1 MSASSSSSIA
11 APLVT
16 ELSALQF
23 DNRALRDLPLD
34 AEAGEAGVRSP
45 VRGACFSRVAATPIE
60 SPVLVAKALGALA
73 DCVRLDAAAPELDVA
88 LATVFG
94 GNEALPGFDPAAHCY
109 AGFQFGHF
117 AGQLGDGRAL
127 YLGQVRGACELQLKG
142 AGMTP
147 YSRQADGR
155 AVLRSSI
162 REFLASEAMHA
173 LGVPTTRAGTL
184 VVSRGTTVERDR
196 NYNGNVIVE
205 PCAVVL
211 RLAPTFLRFGSYQIC
226 MRSGDREGPS
236 VGLDDVVLPPLL
248 SHVVRCHFPHLLA
261 GGADRAA
268 SWMAWFAELV
278 ERTAVT
284 AAHWQTVGFCH
295 GVLNTDNMSVIGV
308 TIDYGPFGFM
318 ERFNRAYICNTSDS
332 DGRYSYENQP
342 AICKWNLEMLAR
354 GLENVMPLDD
364 MLAVVAARYQP
375 AYDANYRRL
384 MRRKLG
390 IAAAADDDADDDA
403 LFVALFDA
411 MEATG
416 SDFTNTF
423 RTLATLDLSDADASR
438 AATLAALVRGCG
450 TVDERTLRFKPAV
463 DDDMLGQYVAL
474 AQRHPMML
482 YMSGKTPQ
490 WLHAQLEKR
499 ERYGEAVAAASG
511 GNLAELDGA
520 TWGTWLDRYAT
531 RLRRGAPTS
540 ESERARRAAMNA
552 ANPKYVLRNWVAERA
567 IRKAEDKQDYSLV
580 RRLLAVLERPF
591 EDHGEDVE
599 QYAKSV
605 SVCELDSLCVSCSS

>member
-1 MSASSSSSIA
+1 MSSS
-11 APLVT
+11 
-16 ELSALQF
+16 LSRDLQSLQF
-23 DNRALRDLPLD
+23 DNRALADLPMD
-34 AEAGEAGVRSP
+34 AEAGEGGVRSP
-45 VRGACFSRVAATPIE
+45 VRGACFSRVPPTPIE
-60 SPVLVAKALGALA
+60 SPVLVAKSLGALA
-73 DCVRLDAAAPELDVA
+73 DCVRLDAADPAIDVA

-94 GNEALPGFDPAAHCY
+94 GNQVLAGFDPAAHCY

-127 YLGQVRGACELQLKG
+127 YLAQVRDACELQLKG

-236 VGLDDVVLPPLL
+236 IGLDDVVLPPLL
-248 SHVVRCHFPHLLA
+248 SHVVRCHFPHLT
-261 GGADRAA
+261 GADDAA
-268 SWMAWFAELV
+268 RWMAWFTELV

-284 AAHWQTVGFCH
+284 VAHWQTVGFCH

-354 GLENVMPLDD
+354 GLEKVMPLDD
-364 MLAVVAARYQP
+364 MLAVVAARYQST
-375 AYDANYRRL
+375 YDAAYRRL

-390 IAAAADDDADDDA
+390 VAADEAANADDDA
-403 LFVALFDA
+403 LFVALFDV

-423 RTLATLDLSDADASR
+423 RTLATLDLSDAEATR
-438 AATLAALVRGCG
+438 AATLEALVRGCG
-450 TVDERTLRFKPAV
+450 SVDERTMRFKPAV
-463 DDDMLGQYVAL
+463 DDDVLGQYVAL

-482 YMSGKTPQ
+482 YMSGKSPQ
-490 WLHAQLEKR
+490 WLNAQLEKR

-511 GNLAELDGA
+511 GNLAETDGA
-520 TWGTWLDRYAT
+520 AWGAWLDRYAA
-531 RLRRGAPTS
+531 RLRRGVAPTS
-540 ESERARRAAMNA
+540 ESEQTRRAAMNA

-567 IRKAEDKQDYSLV
+567 IRKAEDKHDYSLV
-580 RRLLAVLERPF
+580 QRLLAVLERPF
-591 EDHGEDVE
+591 EDHGADVE

>member
-1 MSASSSSSIA
+1 MDA
-11 APLVT
+11 A
-16 ELSALQF
+16 
-23 DNRALRDLPLD
+23 D
-34 AEAGEAGVRSP
+34 AGDVGVRSP
-45 VRGACFSRVAATPIE
+45 VRGACFSRVAPTPIE
-60 SPVLVAKALGALA
+60 SPILIAKSLGALA
-73 DCVRLDAAAPELDVA
+73 DCVRLDAADSSGDAA
-88 LATVFG
+88 LAEVFG
-94 GNEALPGFDPAAHCY
+94 GNRVLPGFDTAAHCY

-127 YLGQVRGACELQLKG
+127 YLAQVRGACELQLKG

-211 RLAPTFLRFGSYQIC
+211 RLAPTFLRFGSFQIC
-226 MRSGDREGPS
+226 MRSGDRDGPS
-236 VGLDDVVLPPLL
+236 YGLDDTMLPPLL
-248 SHVVRCHFPHLLA
+248 THVVKRHFPHLVA
-261 GGADRAA
+261 SSGSGAVDSRA
-268 SWMAWFAELV
+268 WMAWFTELV

-318 ERFNRAYICNTSDS
+318 ERFNRKYICNTSDS

-342 AICKWNLEMLAR
+342 SICKWNLEMLAR
-354 GLENVMPLDD
+354 GLEKVMPLDE
-364 MLAVVAARYQP
+364 MLAVIGARYQP
-375 AYDANYRRL
+375 TYEATYRRL

-390 IAAAADDDADDDA
+390 IATSADADAADDA
-403 LFVALFDA
+403 LFEALFDV
-411 MEATG
+411 MEQTG

-423 RTLATLDLSDADASR
+423 RSLSTLDLSNFDSSR
-438 AATLAALVRGCG
+438 AATLEALVRGCG
-450 TVDERTLRFKPAV
+450 SVDERTMRFKPAV
-463 DDDMLGQYVAL
+463 EDDVLGQYVAL

-482 YMSGKTPQ
+482 YMSGKSPQ
-490 WLHAQLEKR
+490 WLNTQLEKR
-499 ERYGEAVAAASG
+499 EQYMEAVAAASA
-511 GNLAELDGA
+511 GNIGDADRAAWGA
-520 TWGTWLDRYAT
+520 WLDRYVA
-531 RLRRGAPTS
+531 RLRQGAPLATV
-540 ESERARRAAMNA
+540 ESEETRRSAMNC

-567 IRKAEDKQDYSLV
+567 IRKAEDKQDYALV
-580 RRLLAVLERPF
+580 NRLLAVLERPF
-591 EDHGEDVE
+591 EDHGDDVE
-599 QYAKSV
+599 QFSRSV
-605 SVCELDSLCVSCSS
+605 NVCELDSLCVSCSS